1 MYSLNHIIWI
11 VISLGLV
18 AFGLCYLLK
27 HKPPLRKVLTW
38 AVVVCAVSEL
48 IKTLSVLEMVPT
60 SDGTGMNMYLEMQH
74 VPLHLCSI
82 QILFIC
88 YTCFAKD
95 GKIRDAI
102 LAFMYPTCT
111 IGATF
116 PLFIPTVFTESVEP
130 AQAFTHPMPYQFFLY
145 HVMLIILGIYIY
157 HSGAVD
163 LRPKHYLSTMG
174 ILGGLAFLSF
184 YLNSI
189 FASPTY
195 QNGELVSVDYT
206 TNFFFTHHPPIDIPL
221 TQEWH
226 WFLYVGILIVLA
238 FLLIALF
245 YIPVFRRAKK
255 K

>member
-1 MYSLNHIIWI
+1 MN
-11 VISLGLV
+11 GL
-18 AFGLCYLLK
+18 FGLKHLILLAVCVAAIVGAYFAARK
-27 HKPPLRKVLTW
+27 WPLEKLTKVLFSIG
-38 AVVVCAVSEL
+38 VVSEF
-48 IKTLSVLEMVPT
+48 IKVFYYIIANEAAYGGVLPKT
-60 SDGTGMNMYLEMQH
+60 DL
-74 VPLHLCSI
+74 PFHLCSI

-95 GKIRDAI
+95 GKLRDAI

-116 PLFIPTVFTESVEP
+116 PLFIPTVFTESVNP

-226 WFLYVGILIVLA
+226 WFLYIGILIVLA